1 VPDEPEEPEDDD
13 TEYGWLLVAALAL
26 LATLSDEAKRR
37 AEGLL
42 AIIAAELAAGRD
54 PGQRVVSELGR
65 LLGWTLALA
74 RKWLLDAWRKG
85 AKDNYRKRGGAR
97 IQGYMRLAQQDDRTC
112 AACLLLDGTIYQRED
127 EFSDHPNGRCHLVP
141 VLDRNAMPERETGR
155 EWLLRQ
161 DEATQRSIMGNPNY
175 EAWQRGAIDLDDMK
189 GVHRAPD
196 GSESWT
202 QVGVNKAQQNAARRR
217 GVMP

>member
-1 VPDEPEEPEDDD
+1 MPEDPEDDD
-13 TEYGWLLVAALAL
+13 PEYGWLLLAIIAL
-26 LATLSDEAKRR
+26 LATLSDAAKRR
-37 AEGLL
+37 AEELL

-54 PGQRVVSELGR
+54 PGRRVVTELGR

-85 AKDNYRKRGGAR
+85 AKDVYRKRGGAR
-97 IQGYMRLAQQDDRTC
+97 IQGYMRRAQQDDRTC

-127 EFSDHPNGRCHLVP
+127 EFTDHPSGRCVLVP
-141 VLDRNAMPERETGR
+141 VTDRNAKPDGETGR

-175 EAWQRGAIDLDDMK
+175 EAWRKGDIELDDMK
-189 GVHRAPD
+189 GLHRAAD
-196 GSESWT
+196 GSETWT
-202 QVGVNKAQQNAARRR
+202 QVGVNKALANAARRR